1 MIDVMPPQAD
11 WLKTKVAEFRPEENA
26 VVTTDGSKVK
36 YDYLIVAVGLKVD
49 FERVRRRE
57 GGRDGWMDGWMG
69 DGEREGISVMHIVV
83 SAILAAEQP
92 TVCCGQ
98 RVK

>member
-11 WLKTKVAEFRPEENA
+11 WLKTKVAEFHPEENA

-57 GGRDGWMDGWMG
+57 GGRDGWMDGRMDGWM
-69 DGEREGISVMHIVV
+69 DGWMDGRWRKRGN
-83 SAILAAEQP
+83 
-92 TVCCGQ
+92 
-98 RVK
+98 